1 MTHRFETETRATE
14 SHKLADSSAVT
25 PDWTSR
31 SSNNAL
37 LSSDSRSSS
46 QDLTKQNVLPQLELV
61 NSNGWK
67 GDWISK
73 HDKWGQPKL
82 DDSSELQRQQARLS
96 RPETRTGSEDNNP
109 ESLQRQQAREK
120 AKDTFEPPLKDSPDN
135 KIYDV
140 KKGDNLWNI
149 ARRELGSTS
158 SNDQIQK
165 FVKQVADL
173 NQVKN
178 PDLILPGQKI
188 RLPIIKHPG
197 K

>member
-14 SHKLADSSAVT
+14 SHKLADSSAVKA
-25 PDWTSR
+25 DWSTR
-31 SSNNAL
+31 SSNSVL
-37 LSSDSRSSS
+37 LASDSRPSS
-46 QDLTKQNVLPQLELV
+46 QDLVKQDVLPQMELV
-61 NSNGWK
+61 DNKDWK
-67 GDWISK
+67 ADWIRRN
-73 HDKWGQPKL
+73 DKWGQPRL

-96 RPETRTGSEDNNP
+96 RPETPAGSEDNNS
-109 ESLQRQQAREK
+109 ESRQRAREK
-120 AKDTFEPPLKDSPDN
+120 ARDTFEPPLKDLPDS

-149 ARRELGSTS
+149 ARRELGPTG

-165 FVKQVADL
+165 FVKQVADS
-173 NQVKN
+173 NQIKN